1 MSGTEDKQEELAAQQ
16 ALVARLQ
23 GMKEESTS
31 LAQKIAELDQEKHEH
46 SLVLDTLSGLS
57 GDRKCYRL
65 VGSVLTERTVGDVN
79 PAVKDNMAKLD
90 GLIGEL
96 TKKLHEKEKEM
107 QEFQQKHNIRFQKQG
122 EAQQR
127 GVRA

>member
-1 MSGTEDKQEELAAQQ
+1 MSSEDAPEEAAASQ

-23 GMKEESTS
+23 TMKEESTG

-46 SLVLDTLSGLS
+46 SLVLDTLSGLP
-57 GDRKCYRL
+57 GERKCYRL

-79 PAVKDNMAKLD
+79 PAVKDNMEKLD

-107 QEFQQKHNIRFQKQG
+107 MEFQQKHNLRFQKEG
-122 EAQQR
+122 AGK